1 MPRVHDLQSAFSTG
15 EISER
20 LAARLDFVKYPA
32 GLETC
37 ENLIPLSEGGIMR
50 RPGTRHVAEVKSSS
64 VKGRLKGFQFSV
76 TQAYVIEMCDLAL
89 RFYRNQARITVA
101 DTDAAITNGT
111 FPTGITDWDNRSTGG
126 GSIAHDA
133 TNLDLNLVP
142 GGATSADIGWAEQD
156 VTTTNTNQEHVIKFR
171 VKGDPGDKIEFQVGT
186 ASVGAQTLAAV
197 EKEVGYHCVA
207 FTPTTSPFYIQFR
220 NLGINANKTVSI
232 DDVSIIDNTPV
243 EIDSPW
249 PEAELYDV
257 NGPQTADVL
266 YLFHDAT
273 PTYKLQRFGHT
284 TWSLVEV
291 AWQDGPYLDLNI
303 TSTTLTP
310 GAVSGVAV
318 TVTASS
324 IVGINDNT
332 GFQTTD
338 VGRLVRIDNPAAGVA
353 WGWGIIVARTST
365 TVVTVHVKKAFG
377 ATTADTRWKLGA
389 WSGTTGY
396 PQCGSFF
403 EQRLYA
409 ANTTEEP
416 QTLWASQTD
425 DFENQKPDNDD
436 DVVEADD
443 AFSRTLSSDGV
454 DAIFWLSAG
463 EDRLVI
469 GTGSSEWVPRSTGEA
484 LTALDISVR
493 RQTRHGSA
501 RIQPVRVGSVVL
513 FTQRAKRK
521 IREFGLSQQSVSD
534 SYVAPDVS
542 RLAQH
547 IMRGGVVEMDY
558 AEEPESLVWVV
569 RNDGQLLSMTYRRDE
584 DVVGW
589 GRHILGGELYGTI
602 AQVWQADDSA
612 ETFVD
617 ETTDANSTGN
627 ADWTVFPSSEAVG
640 DYIAVGHTKSF
651 TKIVFD
657 YANGTAGVGGVVT
670 WEYWNGDTW
679 TSLSGVTDNTTG
691 FTAAL
696 ADNLSVTWTKPTD
709 WMKRKISSGVPLYY
723 IRARITTVYTTNP
736 VLDQGFI
743 PGDPV
748 VESVAVIPGTN
759 GSGQTQSSE
768 NRDEVW
774 LIVRRTINGQT
785 RRYVEF
791 FERAFETG
799 DDQEDAYYVDSMVT
813 YDGAA
818 ATTLSGFTHL
828 EGQTLRIWANG
839 AIHPNKTVSSE
850 QIVLDAAK
858 TVVQAGLGY
867 THSLKTLKVKSGNP
881 AGTPVGKKKR
891 IYGLTFVLSNSHTLS
906 YGPNSDDLSERDF
919 RLVTDALDAGAPLF
933 SGEKFVEFPG
943 GWTQDAR
950 IVIQTDDPAPFTLLA
965 LAPEIVINPLK

>member
-1 MPRVHDLQSAFSTG
+1 MPRLHDLQASFSAG

-64 VKGRLKGFQFSV
+64 VKGRLKKFQFSV
-76 TQAYVIEMCDLAL
+76 TQAYIVEMGDLVM
-89 RFYRNQARITVA
+89 RFYRNQAQITVA
-101 DTDAAITNGT
+101 NTDAAITNGT
-111 FPTGITDWDNRSTGG
+111 FISNITGWDNRSTGG
-126 GSIAHDA
+126 GSIAHNA
-133 TNLDLNLVP
+133 TIGALNLIP
-142 GGATSADIGWAEQD
+142 GGALSTDIGWAEQA
-156 VTTTNTNQEHVIKFR
+156 VTTTNTGQEHVIKFQVR
-171 VKGDPGDKIEFQVGT
+171 GPMSGGYPAGDKIEFQVGT
-186 ASVGAQTLAAV
+186 ASLGAQTLAAV
-197 EKEVGYHCVA
+197 EKEIGFHCVA

-220 NLGINANKTVSI
+220 NIGINANKTISI
-232 DDVSIIDNTPV
+232 DTVSIIDNAPV

-273 PTYKLQRFGHT
+273 RTHKLQRFGHT
-284 TWSLVEV
+284 TWSLVNV
-291 AWQDGPYLDLNI
+291 PWDDGPYLDLNV

-310 GAVSGVAV
+310 SATSGVAV

-332 GFQTTD
+332 GFFTTD
-338 VGRLVRIDNPAAGVA
+338 IGRSIRIDNPAAGVA
-353 WGWGIIVARTST
+353 WGWGIIVDQTSS

-389 WSGTTGY
+389 WSFATGY
-396 PQCGSFF
+396 PQCATFF

-409 ANTTEEP
+409 ANTTKQP
-416 QTLWASQTD
+416 DTFWATQSD
-425 DFENQKPDNDD
+425 DFENQKPDNDN

-443 AFSRTLSSDGV
+443 AFSRTLSSDSV

-469 GTGSSEWVPRSTGEA
+469 GTNSSEWVPRSTGEA

-513 FTQRAKRK
+513 FVQRAKRK
-521 IREFGLSQQSVSD
+521 IREFGLSQQSVND
-534 SYVAPDVS
+534 SYVAPDMS

-547 IMRGGVVEMDY
+547 IMRGGVIEMDY

-627 ADWTVFPSSEAVG
+627 NDWTVFPSSEAIG

-670 WEYWNGDTW
+670 WEYWIRCIDCRDT
-679 TSLSGVTDNTTG
+679 GANVVQRDTG
-691 FTAAL
+691 TNLAL
-696 ADNLSVTWTKPTD
+696 HPVGWFGPGH
-709 WMKRKISSGVPLYY
+709 RKIIGKGGS
-723 IRARITTVYTTNP
+723 
-736 VLDQGFI
+736 
-743 PGDPV
+743 
-748 VESVAVIPGTN
+748 ESAG
-759 GSGQTQSSE
+759 
-768 NRDEVW
+768 
-774 LIVRRTINGQT
+774 IVSNT
-785 RRYVEF
+785 RE
-791 FERAFETG
+791 
-799 DDQEDAYYVDSMVT
+799 
-813 YDGAA
+813 
-818 ATTLSGFTHL
+818 
-828 EGQTLRIWANG
+828 
-839 AIHPNKTVSSE
+839 
-850 QIVLDAAK
+850 
-858 TVVQAGLGY
+858 
-867 THSLKTLKVKSGNP
+867 
-881 AGTPVGKKKR
+881 
-891 IYGLTFVLSNSHTLS
+891 
-906 YGPNSDDLSERDF
+906 
-919 RLVTDALDAGAPLF
+919 
-933 SGEKFVEFPG
+933 
-943 GWTQDAR
+943 
-950 IVIQTDDPAPFTLLA
+950 
-965 LAPEIVINPLK
+965 